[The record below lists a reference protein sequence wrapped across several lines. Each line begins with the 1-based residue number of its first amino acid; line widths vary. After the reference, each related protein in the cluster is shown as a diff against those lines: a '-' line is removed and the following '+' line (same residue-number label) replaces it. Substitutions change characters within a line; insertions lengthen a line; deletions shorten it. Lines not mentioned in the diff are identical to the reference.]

1 MCLLADN
8 SAMETLPQL
17 LHASLW
23 TRSLTAGQV
32 ARVEAET
39 VVRTLPL
46 GVPVCRKGE
55 PVEHWIGIIDGL
67 VKMTSMNSAGKTT
80 TFLGVTSGGWFGEGS
95 LLKDRHR
102 KYDVVTLRESRVAY
116 MPRATFEWLLD
127 TSIEFN
133 RFLLLQL
140 NERLGQFIGM
150 VENERLLETDAR
162 VARSLASL
170 FNPLLYPEQATDVQ
184 LSQEEVGYLTGV
196 SRQRVN
202 QSLQVLERAG
212 LIRVEYGR
220 LRILDLDGLRCFP
233 EPSQAGMLG
242 RATPPET
249 AIAAE
254 RARSASSH
262 SARSGVARPRKRSE
276 SSR

>member
-1 MCLLADN
+1 V
-8 SAMETLPQL
+8 ETLSQL

-23 TRSLTAGQV
+23 TRSLTPGQV
-32 ARVEAET
+32 ARVESET
-39 VVRTLPL
+39 LVRTLPV

-140 NERLGQFIGM
+140 NERLGQFVGM

-170 FNPLLYPEQATDVQ
+170 FNPLLYPEQASDVQ

-202 QSLQVLERAG
+202 QALQVLERAG
-212 LIRVEYGR
+212 LIHVEYGR

-233 EPSQAGMLG
+233 DVPAQAGMAG
-242 RATPPET
+242 RTTPLET
-249 AIAAE
+249 VMAAE
-254 RARSASSH
+254 RARSASSQ
-262 SARSGVARPRKRSE
+262 SAKASPSRPRKRSDN
-276 SSR
+276 SR